1 MVNFMC
7 VLSALLFT
15 VGNALLV
22 AYYVREFNRLYFDY
36 DQYVSMDP
44 EYIQQEWDFRIEHRP
59 KYLAAGII
67 NALAWF
73 FFQFPMIH
81 LSWILSGGGSKWISL
96 HIAIGLLAMTG
107 SFTEWISRFLYIGMS
122 MATELLATQFNLDNW
137 ITTSSNDQ
145 IGWRALELTHIV
157 TYGLVSFIDSFEWIL
172 LFIIFVL
179 IHISVKRWRRTVD
192 TTTFGACWNALGLF
206 CGLMCLL
213 DFVAEILRLEGYRMF
228 GQIAFWYS
236 SVNRLLLIP
245 TWLLLL
251 GCRLPVASVKLN
263 QQTHRQAS
271 VPSPMNG
278 SAATAPS
285 N

>member
-1 MVNFMC
+1 
-7 VLSALLFT
+7 
-15 VGNALLV
+15 
-22 AYYVREFNRLYFDY
+22 
-36 DQYVSMDP
+36 
-44 EYIQQEWDFRIEHRP
+44 
-59 KYLAAGII
+59 
-67 NALAWF
+67 
-73 FFQFPMIH
+73 
-81 LSWILSGGGSKWISL
+81 
-96 HIAIGLLAMTG
+96 
-107 SFTEWISRFLYIGMS
+107 MS

-137 ITTSSNDQ
+137 ITASSNDQ

-172 LFIIFVL
+172 LFLIFVL
-179 IHISVKRWRRTVD
+179 VHISVKRWRRTVD

-206 CGLMCLL
+206 IALMCLL
-213 DFVAEILRLEGYRMF
+213 DFVAEILRLEGFRTF

-236 SVNRLLLIP
+236 AVNRLLLIP

-263 QQTHRQAS
+263 QQAHRQGS
-271 VPSPMNG
+271 TPSPMNG